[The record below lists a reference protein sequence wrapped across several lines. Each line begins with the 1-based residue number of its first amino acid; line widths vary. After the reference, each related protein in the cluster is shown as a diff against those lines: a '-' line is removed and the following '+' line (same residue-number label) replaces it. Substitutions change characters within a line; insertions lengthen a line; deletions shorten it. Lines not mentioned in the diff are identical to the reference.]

1 MKKLLLILG
10 LSLGLATSALSNS
23 FNGKFVCE
31 IVYVSDG
38 SREKLAM
45 VIDGNSMKNKRL
57 GFDDSWYSKNKLIYS
72 GQHNSF
78 VTFARQENFIVEDIT
93 VITKMSNGK
102 FHFNRISTNED
113 DKYSGLKQAQAR
125 HNVGIC
131 DKF

>member
-1 MKKLLLILG
+1 
-10 LSLGLATSALSNS
+10 
-23 FNGKFVCE
+23 
-31 IVYVSDG
+31 
-38 SREKLAM
+38 M